1 MLCENSNVAGCYSRC
16 RNVSSKLNDS
26 SFRIVAAAGERRA
39 VARLRRRDEDR
50 FMDKY
55 TPDRRISALRR
66 LSVALHLALP
76 AFGLTFIWG
85 WSAETGRE
93 HWFSW
98 LVCAAAYLIYAVF
111 AILLHKEHYPER
123 SAIAARLAFAPLV
136 LSGLYFKFLDPSF
149 LGWLVAAGLAYFFGV
164 TLAIWTLFAF
174 GSRLAPVDAT
184 AGPGQS
190 RLRWRP
196 DGRSPLLEV
205 RAAWDLLAALGR
217 RRHGPEV
224 YSCPTCGRTRIDVAR
239 LARQVELALG
249 RSRVPVKVAVMG
261 CVVNGPGEAR
271 EADFGIA
278 GGRGR
283 GVVFA
288 RGRIVKTCPESQLA
302 RELVQLVR
310 CA

>member
-164 TLAIWTLFAF
+164 SLAIWTLFAF

-196 DGRSPLLEV
+196 DGRSPLLDPQHSP
-205 RAAWDLLAALGR
+205 AARLITAVVFVAPGLLAAPAVLGR
-217 RRHGPEV
+217 AFGGEGANAIWPIVALLAAAGFQAWQVVRQLVGMV
-224 YSCPTCGRTRIDVAR
+224 TDGRFF
-239 LARQVELALG
+239 
-249 RSRVPVKVAVMG
+249 
-261 CVVNGPGEAR
+261 GPG
-271 EADFGIA
+271 
-278 GGRGR
+278 
-283 GVVFA
+283 
-288 RGRIVKTCPESQLA
+288 KTA
-302 RELVQLVR
+302 FD
-310 CA
+310 